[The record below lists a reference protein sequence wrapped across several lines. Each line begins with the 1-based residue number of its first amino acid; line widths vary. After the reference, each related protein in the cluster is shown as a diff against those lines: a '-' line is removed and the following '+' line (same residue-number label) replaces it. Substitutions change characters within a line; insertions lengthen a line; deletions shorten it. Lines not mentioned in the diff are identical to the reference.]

1 LAALAALLSGCAGPA
16 RHQPGATVARGPV
29 PTYEEVAAA
38 YNRRVE
44 PLDRLWARTVIRVW
58 FVNQEGKEQQE
69 QLEGHLQYLRPDRLL
84 LTFDKVGTTYA
95 ALGSND
101 QKYWWI
107 ETRGD
112 RKAWVGQHEEAT
124 PELIAQLGLPVH
136 PLEFVEL
143 LGITPLPVRAP
154 GARVEWSEDGRLR
167 VTAPGRMGERRLWL
181 DPQRWVPLRVDVLG
195 TGGEVVISAEL
206 TRYQAVAVR
215 SPIGHW
221 NPEVPGE
228 LQAQQDRAKLRVR
241 MTLFDPET
249 AGARP
254 KASAFD
260 LERLLKLLEVD
271 QVQQLHPEAA
281 PAPAAAAR

>member
-1 LAALAALLSGCAGPA
+1 VLGALLAGCAGPSKPPDA
-16 RHQPGATVARGPV
+16 AVPRGSV

-38 YNRRVE
+38 YNRRLG
-44 PLDRLWARTVIRVW
+44 PLDRLWARTVVRVW

-95 ALGSND
+95 ALGSNER
-101 QKYWWI
+101 KYWWI

-112 RKAWVGQHEEAT
+112 RKAWVGEHAEAN
-124 PELIAQLGLPVH
+124 PEVIAQLGLPVH

-143 LGITPLPVRAP
+143 LGITPLPVPAP
-154 GARVEWSEDGRLR
+154 DAKVEWSDDGRLR

-206 TRYQAVAVR
+206 TRYQPVSVR
-215 SPIGHW
+215 SPSGDW
-221 NPEVPGE
+221 RPEVPAE
-228 LQAQQDRAKLRVR
+228 LQAQQDRGKLRVR

-254 KASAFD
+254 KAVAFD
-260 LERLLKLLEVD
+260 LDRLLKLLQVD
-271 QVQQLHPEAA
+271 QVQQLRAEPAA